1 MRVVDESHGAPN
13 RTAPAVKRC
22 GHSAREEKTMVTIN
36 TWNELRAILCNLSA
50 LTDDELHE
58 LYKRLTHGAYGES
71 AMERAMS
78 GEYGKAHSDL
88 VKRAY
93 WAVDAEEAMRYNRAN
108 SEPLEEYRKAHLA
121 GHTVEEVRARE
132 ELQAHWSY
140 YSDYYKDV
148 WGSRPA
154 LSSALR

>member
-1 MRVVDESHGAPN
+1 MA
-13 RTAPAVKRC
+13 
-22 GHSAREEKTMVTIN
+22 TIN

-58 LYKRLTHGAYGES
+58 LYKRLTNGAYGES

-93 WAVDAEEAMRYNRAN
+93 WAVVAEDSMRYNRAN
-108 SEPLEEYRKAHLA
+108 REPLEEYRKAHLA
-121 GHTVEEVRARE
+121 GHTKEEVSASE
-132 ELQAHWSY
+132 ELQDYWSY

-148 WGSRPA
+148 WGRRPT